1 MTESKNTLGGSACKY
16 IKKQKYCIRPCKKV
30 HNENTKRKWY
40 CKQTKRCSRKKRTRN
55 ITKKRNYTPESEPVP
70 TEIPVIKETP
80 VPTEIPVTS
89 QNTNIRDMV
98 SKTFSDFSKATNRF
112 INPTQEKK

>member
-1 MTESKNTLGGSACKY
+1 MQKLGGSACKY

-40 CKQTKRCSRKKRTRN
+40 CKQTKRCSRKKRARN
-55 ITKKRNYTPESEPVP
+55 ITKKRNYTPEPVP
-70 TEIPVIKETP
+70 IETP
-80 VPTEIPVTS
+80 VIRETPVIT
-89 QNTNIRDMV
+89 QNTNIRDIV

-112 INPTQEKK
+112 INSPQSEEIKK